1 MMKDNRGGG
10 VMKRLQL
17 ALAVAVLAFSAGALA
32 QTKLKW
38 AHVYETS
45 EPYHTAALWAAGEIA
60 KRTGN
65 RYQVE
70 VFPASTLGKESDINQ
85 GLTLGTVDI
94 IYTGQLFTGRTYGPL
109 AIGGAPFMF
118 RDFEHWKRYATSPLF
133 AELAEGYRQKSGGN
147 KVVAITYYGERHVTS
162 NKPINK
168 PEDMK
173 GLKIRVPD
181 APLYTMFPRAVG
193 ANPTPIAF
201 AEVYLALQN
210 GTVDAQENPLPTIDA
225 KKFYEVQKYIV
236 LTGHITDALITIV
249 AGNAWGKLSDAD
261 KTTFEAVLREAA
273 TRATTEII
281 DIEKKLGAEF
291 EKRGKAVVK
300 VDRKPFR
307 EATMKLHNGPDA
319 TWPKDVYDK
328 LQKL

>member
-1 MMKDNRGGG
+1 MKIGL
-10 VMKRLQL
+10 KLWL
-17 ALAVAVLAFSAGALA
+17 ASAAMLAATGALA
-32 QTKLKW
+32 QTTLKW

-45 EPYHTAALWAAGEIA
+45 ESYHKQAVWAAEEIK
-60 KRTGN
+60 KRTGG
-65 RYQVE
+65 RYVVE

-94 IYTGQLFTGRTYGPL
+94 IYTGQLFAGRTYGPL

-118 RDFEHWKRYATSPLF
+118 RDFAHWNAYRGSDLFRDLAAGYA
-133 AELAEGYRQKSGGN
+133 QKNSGN
-147 KVVAITYYGERHVTS
+147 RIVAVTYYGERHTTS

-225 KKFYEVQKYIV
+225 KKFYEVQKYIA
-236 LTGHITDALITIV
+236 LTGHITDALLTIV
-249 AGNAWGKLSDAD
+249 GGPTWNKLSDAD
-261 KTTFEAVLREAA
+261 KKTFEAVLKEAA
-273 TRATTEII
+273 DRCTKEIV
-281 DIEKKLGAEF
+281 DIESKLAADF
-291 EKRGKAVVK
+291 EKRGKTVAK

-307 EATMKLHNGPDA
+307 EAVMKLHNGPDA

-328 LQKL
+328 LQALK

>member
-1 MMKDNRGGG
+1 MF
-10 VMKRLQL
+10 
-17 ALAVAVLAFSAGALA
+17 AAAVLAIATSAGA

-45 EPYHTAALWAAGEIA
+45 EPYHAAAVWAAGEIK
-60 KRTGN
+60 KRTGG
-65 RYQVE
+65 RYDVE
-70 VFPASTLGKESDINQ
+70 VFPASSLGKETDINQ

-94 IYTGQLFTGRTYGPL
+94 IYTGQLFAGRTYGPIS
-109 AIGGAPFMF
+109 IGGAPFMF
-118 RDFEHWKRYATSPLF
+118 RDFAHWQKYSTSPLF
-133 AELAEGYRQKSGGN
+133 AQLCEGYRDKSGGN

-162 NKPINK
+162 NKAINK

-225 KKFYEVQKYIV
+225 KKFYEVQKYVV
-236 LTGHITDALITIV
+236 LTGHITDALLTIV
-249 AGNAWGKLSDAD
+249 GGPTWNKLSEAD
-261 KTTFEAVLREAA
+261 KKTFEAVLREAA
-273 TRATTEII
+273 AKATGEIV
-281 DIEKKLGAEF
+281 DIEKKMAAEF
-291 EKRGKAVVK
+291 EKRGKTVVK

-319 TWPKDVYDK
+319 TWPRDVYDK
-328 LQKL
+328 LQAL